1 MTEWI
6 FKVWVLGSYQTRL
19 KDCEGRGSFL
29 CQFKPL
35 RKANLDPRELYDL
48 SRTKQGKI
56 TKNMFFEMVCV
67 EL

>member
-1 MTEWI
+1 MSEWI

-35 RKANLDPRELYDL
+35 WKANLDPRELYDL

-56 TKNMFFEMVCV
+56 TKNVF
-67 EL
+67 